1 MSVNSVHA
9 NLEALEGW
17 KKQLKKG
24 SKSTES
30 DKNKTRGKKK

>member
-17 KKQLKKG
+17 KKQLKKN
-24 SKSTES
+24 TEN
-30 DKNKTRGKKK
+30 DKNKTRGKKN